1 MHDIL
6 MKVIAI
12 TVGVCLDYVF
22 LYVGNWVKKKTKNE
36 DIQQLLK
43 EGREICQEAV
53 DYTYQ
58 LFVQGI
64 KGTDDWTELAKE
76 NAKNLAIDYIK
87 DNVSPKFKAYLK
99 KKGME
104 LEEWAASQIEI
115 AIKNSKDN
123 NK

>member
-6 MKVIAI
+6 MKIIVV
-12 TVGVCLDYVF
+12 TVGACLNYAFVHI
-22 LYVGNWVKKKTKNE
+22 GNWIKEKTKNE
-36 DIQQLLK
+36 EIQQLLK
-43 EGREICQEAV
+43 EGEQIRQEAV

-64 KGTDDWTELAKE
+64 KGSDDWTELAKE

-87 DNVSPKFKAYLK
+87 DNISSKLKSYLK
-99 KKGME
+99 KKGIE
-104 LEEWAASQIEI
+104 LEEWAASQVEI